1 MRTYFSFS
9 FLVIF
14 FFVFQLGGVCQV
26 DSIIQKPKLT
36 IPNTLQTHPFG
47 IYFGRVSHNFKQSA
61 VKKTNL
67 KFNLSNGN
75 VWMPKTTAYRP
86 YDKSELEKVDHII
99 WHHKP
104 VAYMVDSIP
113 SDKREL
119 EIDAVYRV
127 YRFYV
132 DIPLTINSELQIGLR
147 AFSID
152 GGKPPSSL
160 ITSDQFVE
168 WFHSNVAG
176 GEDPFSR
183 KTTEY
188 NQAYTRYKDFN
199 GDSLIIKN
207 GDFIVSGIDMV
218 YSYFPKWS
226 FAETH
231 AICSHLDLNI
241 GANFSNVNTG
251 LDIGLTATT
260 SKNFLLN
267 PSNQITFGASASVL
281 SIGLLESRSNVELI
295 NSPFLFSS
303 EFLLAYS
310 FLTKNKA
317 AWTVGI
323 NWWAQSSFNQH
334 DKIDEFVL
342 QGDRTNSHWH
352 ITTTHFYRALSANS
366 IVFCY
371 GRSNYSIAVY
381 LREDFLVDNAP
392 DAQTGIE
399 ISYSF

>member
-1 MRTYFSFS
+1 MKTNFPLSILFFFSFGMVG
-9 FLVIF
+9 FA
-14 FFVFQLGGVCQV
+14 QV
-26 DSIIQKPKLT
+26 DSVLSKPQL
-36 IPNTLQTHPFG
+36 IVPNTLQAHPFG
-47 IYFGRVSHNFKQSA
+47 LYFGRVTHNFKQKASNRI
-61 VKKTNL
+61 KLN
-67 KFNLSNGN
+67 FNLTNTN

-104 VAYMVDSIP
+104 ALYNVDSIP
-113 SDKREL
+113 ADKREL

-127 YRFYV
+127 YRFNIG
-132 DIPLTINSELQIGLR
+132 IPIAKNQELQIGLR

-152 GGKPPSSL
+152 GGTPPSSL
-160 ITSDQFVE
+160 ITSDQFLE

-188 NQAYTRYKDFN
+188 NQAYARYKDFN

-207 GDFIVSGIDMV
+207 GDFIVSGIDLV

-231 AICSHLDLNI
+231 AIYSHLDLNI

-251 LDIGLTATT
+251 MDIGITATT

-267 PSNQITFGASASVL
+267 PNNQITFGASASVL
-281 SIGLLESRSNVELI
+281 SIGLIVSRSNIELI
-295 NSPFLFSS
+295 NSPLLFSS

-334 DKIDEFVL
+334 DKFDEFVL

-366 IVFCY
+366 IVFSY

-381 LREDFLVDNAP
+381 LREDLLVDNTP